1 MKPIKIF
8 FIFYKIVS
16 SIYTFIFGRKSMQSI
31 NDVLFNLSLRAK
43 GYNNYGSFKKTG
55 EKNFINKVKND
66 LQLCLDIGA
75 NVGKYT
81 NLLLNDTKSKIIAF
95 EPLNEAYE
103 DLKKIRLSHQDRLEI
118 FNLAIGK
125 KNENLELNF
134 SDEKSEKASF
144 TSNLEKISF
153 YDFKKNK
160 KIKKKVITL
169 DSFFK
174 NYSNTFLNDRL
185 DLIKIDTEGFELE
198 VIEGAKETIKFRRP
212 RFIQIECN
220 WHQLFKRHTVDYIS
234 QHLQNYTLFKILPY
248 GQDLLKIDSS
258 RPDSNIFLLSNYVF
272 IRKDISINY

>member
-160 KIKKKVITL
+160 KIKKK
-169 DSFFK
+169 
-174 NYSNTFLNDRL
+174 
-185 DLIKIDTEGFELE
+185 
-198 VIEGAKETIKFRRP
+198 
-212 RFIQIECN
+212 
-220 WHQLFKRHTVDYIS
+220 
-234 QHLQNYTLFKILPY
+234 
-248 GQDLLKIDSS
+248 
-258 RPDSNIFLLSNYVF
+258 
-272 IRKDISINY
+272 